1 MTTKKSIQLILAGVL
16 LVSCSG
22 ALTGCGKREYTQ
34 LPPTEDEKPKDIGTV
49 TVTVIDNNSKPVE
62 GAKVSLTDKDGKAV
76 GDAVTS
82 DASGTASFSK
92 VNLGTGYTV
101 SAEQNGVTGT
111 QGGLGVDGE
120 APLVVRL
127 MLIPANGS
135 KGTIGGTVVNG
146 LNGQPIDGAT
156 VSVLGT
162 QNTTAT
168 RADGSYT
175 LKDVPA
181 GNPTVVAIAKGFRE
195 GRTAV
200 AIKGGQL
207 GSAQVKIYPIANG
220 DRYGN
225 TIVTTTKSILEVDK
239 YMNVV
244 KSTKRGATQART
256 LENGDLLVS
265 NSTGVVELNASS
277 MVVWSYQPL
286 LLGALGNPQG
296 VTRTKSG
303 VTYIADTDNNRVIA
317 INSNH
322 TIDKTIKFRFNHPM
336 SVDRVESANTTLV
349 ADTGNHRVVEVADN
363 GVIVWSAGDGT
374 TGILNHPAYAQRLA
388 NGNTLIADTGN
399 HRVLE
404 VTKDQK
410 LAWSYGGDGEKA
422 TCYLPNSAVRL
433 PNGDT
438 LIADTGNNRVI
449 EVNAS
454 GKIVWTMPTEQP
466 LFAERL

>member
-1 MTTKKSIQLILAGVL
+1 
-16 LVSCSG
+16 
-22 ALTGCGKREYTQ
+22 
-34 LPPTEDEKPKDIGTV
+34 
-49 TVTVIDNNSKPVE
+49 
-62 GAKVSLTDKDGKAV
+62 V
-76 GDAVTS
+76 G
-82 DASGTASFSK
+82 
-92 VNLGTGYTV
+92 LGSGYTV
-101 SAEQNGVTGT
+101 SAEQGGVTGS
-111 QGGLGVDGE
+111 QGGLGIDGE
-120 APLVVRL
+120 DPLVVRL

-135 KGTIGGTVVNG
+135 KGTIGGSVVNG

-156 VSVLGT
+156 VSILGT
-162 QNTTAT
+162 QNTVAT

-195 GRTAV
+195 GRAAV

-207 GSAQVKIYPIANG
+207 ATASVKIYPIANG

-225 TIVTTTKSILEVDK
+225 TIITTAKSIQEVDK

-244 KSTKRGATQART
+244 KSTKRGANQART
-256 LENGDLLVS
+256 LENGNMLVS

-277 MVVWSYQPL
+277 MVVWSYQPII
-286 LLGALGNPQG
+286 LGTLGNPQG
-296 VTRTKSG
+296 LTRTKSG
-303 VTYIADTDNNRVIA
+303 VTYVADTDNNRVIA
-317 INSNH
+317 INANH
-322 TIDKTIKFRFNHPM
+322 TVDKSLKFRFNHPM
-336 SVDRVESANTTLV
+336 SVDRVESTSTTLV

-388 NGNTLIADTGN
+388 NGNTLISDTGN

-410 LAWSYGGDGEKA
+410 LAWSYGGDGQRG

-449 EVNAS
+449 EVSAA
-454 GKIVWTMPTEQP
+454 GKIVWQMPTEQP